1 MQICIFILD
10 KICYVLKNNTEVSQI
25 DFMALNYKRLRVVRD
40 SRGVVFEPVETND
53 IERHKNA
60 HVVIS
65 GPGVIR
71 GNHYHVQGE
80 ETMAVMGP
88 ALVRTR
94 DNTGIADLEVPEGEA
109 YQFRFIPGMSH
120 AIKNLSDQSNVLMA
134 FNTVEHN
141 PEDPETVKD
150 VIL

>member
-1 MQICIFILD
+1 
-10 KICYVLKNNTEVSQI
+10 
-25 DFMALNYKRLRVVRD
+25 MALKYDRLRVVSD
-40 SRGVVFEPVETND
+40 SRGVVFEPVEPND
-53 IERHKNA
+53 IEKYKNA

-71 GNHYHVQGE
+71 GNHYHQKGE

-94 DNTGIADLEVPEGEA
+94 NESGIADVEVPAGEV
-109 YQFRFIPGMSH
+109 YQFIFLPGMSH
-120 AIKNLSDQSNVLMA
+120 AIRNLSEQSNVSVA
-134 FNTVEHN
+134 FNTMVHDPQN
-141 PEDPETVKD
+141 PDTVKD

>member
-1 MQICIFILD
+1 
-10 KICYVLKNNTEVSQI
+10 
-25 DFMALNYKRLRVVRD
+25 MALNYKRLRVVSD

-53 IERHKNA
+53 IERYKNA

-71 GNHYHVQGE
+71 GNHYHEKGE

-88 ALVRTR
+88 ALVRIN
-94 DNTGIADLEVPEGEA
+94 DNTGNMEVEVPAGEA
-109 YQFRFIPGMSH
+109 YQFIFLAGVTH
-120 AIKNLSDQSNVLMA
+120 AIKNLSTRSNVLMA
-134 FNTVEHN
+134 FNTVEHDPQN
-141 PEDPETVKD
+141 PDTVKD